1 MLLYKMEGQLGQ
13 YSKTD
18 RKIADVILLD
28 PKAAVEYTMEQL
40 AQRAGVSQ
48 GSIHNFSTK
57 LCGGGFA
64 KLKILLAQEM
74 GEYRQA
80 DTDLVGAQDSMEDVL
95 HKVIG
100 ELESAYRQTAALND
114 PETMVRVANMILMAK
129 RIEIYGI
136 YTSGIVA
143 EEFYHRL
150 LVLGLPAVYVTDGL
164 MCPVSA
170 TMLDEDCLA
179 IAVSTSGQTKD
190 ICDALEMAKENGV
203 PRVCITANPKG
214 PVAALCEEV
223 LQVPANPSVTKN
235 RPDVARPGAILL
247 AETLCTYIRQQ
258 EAGERKQYD
267 RLSRVLSSHS
277 VKE

>member
-1 MLLYKMEGQLGQ
+1 MLLHKMEGRLGQ
-13 YSKTD
+13 FSKTD
-18 RKIADVILLD
+18 RKIAEVILAD

-40 AQRAGVSQ
+40 AQKAGVSQ
-48 GSIHNFSTK
+48 GSIHNFSSK
-57 LCGGGFA
+57 LCGGGYA

-74 GEYRQA
+74 GTYQQM
-80 DTDLVGAQDSMEDVL
+80 DTDLVGAQDSMEQVL

-100 ELESAYRQTAALND
+100 ELENAYRQTAAMND
-114 PETMVRVANMILMAK
+114 PETMVRVANMLLKAK

-164 MCPVSA
+164 MCSVSA
-170 TMLDEDCLA
+170 TMLDKDCLA

-190 ICDALEMAKENGV
+190 ICDALQMAKENGV
-203 PRVCITANPKG
+203 PRVCITANPRG
-214 PVAALCEEV
+214 PVAALCDEV

-235 RPDVARPGAILL
+235 RPDVARPSAVLL
-247 AETLCTYIRQQ
+247 AETLCAYIRQQ
-258 EAGERKQYD
+258 ETGERKQYD
-267 RLSRVLSSHS
+267 RLSKVLSSHS

>member
-1 MLLYKMEGQLGQ
+1 MLLHKMEGQLGR

-18 RKIADVILLD
+18 RKIAEVILSD
-28 PKAAVEYTMEQL
+28 PKAAVEFTMEQL

-235 RPDVARPGAILL
+235 RPDVARPSAILL
-247 AETLCTYIRQQ
+247 AETLCAYIRQQ

-267 RLSRVLSSHS
+267 RLSKVLSSHS

>member
-1 MLLYKMEGQLGQ
+1 MLLYKIEGQMGQ

-18 RKIADVILLD
+18 RKIAEVILVD
-28 PKAAVEYTMEQL
+28 PRAAVEYTMEQL
-40 AQRAGVSQ
+40 AQKAGVSQ
-48 GSIHNFSTK
+48 GSIHNFSTR

-64 KLKILLAQEM
+64 KLKILLAQEV
-74 GEYRQA
+74 GEYQPA
-80 DTDLVGAQDSMEDVL
+80 ETDLVGAQDSVADVL
-95 HKVIG
+95 DKVIEEMIG
-100 ELESAYRQTAALND
+100 AYRQTAAMNA
-114 PETMVRVANMILMAK
+114 PETMSRVAQMLLKAK

-170 TMLDEDCLA
+170 TMLDKECLA

-190 ICDALEMAKENGV
+190 ICDALQMAKENGA
-203 PRVCITANPKG
+203 PRVCITANPRG
-214 PVAALCEEV
+214 PVAALCDEV

-235 RPDVARPGAILL
+235 RPDVARPSAVLL
-247 AETLCTYIRQQ
+247 AETLCAYIRQQ
-258 EAGERKQYD
+258 ENGQRKQYD
-267 RLSRVLSSHS
+267 RLSGILNSHS
-277 VKE
+277 IKE

>member
-1 MLLYKMEGQLGQ
+1 MLLHKIEGQLGQ

-18 RKIADVILLD
+18 RKIAEVILAD

-40 AQRAGVSQ
+40 SQKAGVSQ
-48 GSIHNFSTK
+48 GSIHNFSSR
-57 LCGGGFA
+57 LCGGGYA

-74 GEYRQA
+74 GEYRQTEA
-80 DTDLVGAQDSMEDVL
+80 DLVGAHDSMEEVL
-95 HKVIG
+95 RKVIG

-114 PETMVRVANMILMAK
+114 PETMVRVARMLLKAK

-170 TMLDEDCLA
+170 TMLDKDCLA

-190 ICDALEMAKENGV
+190 ICDALQMAKENGV
-203 PRVCITANPKG
+203 PRVCITANPRG
-214 PVAALCEEV
+214 PVAALCQEV
-223 LQVPANPSVTKN
+223 LQVPANSSVTKN
-235 RPDVARPGAILL
+235 RPDVARSSAVLL
-247 AETLCTYIRQQ
+247 AETLCTYIRRQ
-258 EAGERKQYD
+258 EKSERKQYD
-267 RLSRVLSSHS
+267 RLSGILNSHNI
-277 VKE
+277 KE